1 MFSIITTTI
10 EILGACMI
18 AAGIGLCF
26 GLGAALIAGGALI
39 LTGSFLAT
47 RATDEGVIE

>member
-1 MFSIITTTI
+1 MFLIITTTI

-18 AAGIGLCF
+18 AAGIGICF
-26 GLGAALIAGGALI
+26 GIGAALIAGGTLI
-39 LTGSFLAT
+39 LTGSYLAT

>member
-1 MFSIITTTI
+1 VFLIITTTI